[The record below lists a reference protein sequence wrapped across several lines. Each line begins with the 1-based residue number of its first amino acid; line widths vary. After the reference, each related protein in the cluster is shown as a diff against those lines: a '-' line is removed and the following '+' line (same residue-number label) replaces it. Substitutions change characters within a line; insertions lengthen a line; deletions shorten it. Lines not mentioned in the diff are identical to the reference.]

1 MRLIDA
7 DELKKECCSV
17 PDPKGRYAE
26 LKIIEDYEIDDAPTI
41 FEIPDNATNGDM
53 IKMIFP
59 KTQIRENNSDF
70 ITYTL
75 DGLIGT
81 CVEKDWWN
89 SPYK

>member
-1 MRLIDA
+1 MKLIIDIT
-7 DELKKECCSV
+7 DHLYSVIKNKECTHNNALTEAV
-17 PDPKGRYAE
+17 DNG
-26 LKIIEDYEIDDAPTI
+26 
-41 FEIPDNATNGDM
+41 IPISDNTTNGDM

-89 SPYK
+89 SPYER